1 MYELKE
7 FQERKV
13 VELLNYTCEALT
25 DTGRQHQILLEA
37 PTGSGK
43 TVMMAALI
51 ERLAEETAM
60 RPGLPAQ
67 LAYVWFA
74 PNTLHIQSYE
84 SLQGLYADTHRLNC
98 MDLSY
103 LSGSPALNDKDLLFI
118 NWSSVD
124 SLNKI
129 WRRDNEQNTNLETLV
144 AQTKANGVEI
154 ILIIDEAHLSA
165 FTGKQATAVRN
176 LIKAKVE
183 ISVTATPGQRPQRS
197 VFISRHEVIAA
208 QMIKKGVRLN
218 VGLNPE
224 QQMGEN
230 VHVHLLRTAMQKK
243 TELQAQYDAEVGPGM
258 VNPLILIQLPSEN
271 AALSQEDKT
280 VRDIVVGLL
289 NADFN
294 ISSGNGRLAIWL
306 AGEKD
311 KDGLEDMNAMQDVLI
326 FKQAIAQGWNCPRAA
341 ILVNYRSVQ
350 SKDFGIQTV
359 GRILRMPHHKHYQH
373 DDLNYGYVYS
383 NIPSSQINFVPSDT
397 DYIHTQLASRKQ
409 NLSYPYLN
417 SAFIVNDRQT
427 KGVLTFD
434 FSPIFNKLMEET
446 YGIVALPEYDPELFD
461 VEGDAAF
468 KNKIAANRQA
478 MVAKT
483 WVFDIDD
490 HQITLPTDLQVDP
503 YAVNAYFVDRD
514 KMKDFTIT
522 PAEFEAMI
530 NKFCFDSITR
540 LNRSKSW
547 KPLRRSLIEFAEYYL
562 NMFEIEARKFFMF
575 PQNNYLLS
583 KHIAEALERFELWQ
597 KEIGNVNRRAV
608 EQSWEVPEFRYYS
621 EVYKTTPAGLH
632 ALEPFFEQANVSS
645 PEHAFRA
652 FLEKQ
657 AESIEWWYK
666 NGDSGKE
673 HFAVPYTDSRNEMR
687 LFYVDFVIKIKNGPI
702 ALFDTKT
709 KKSDPEA
716 PGKHNAL
723 IAYMEKENTANKHRS
738 LMGGIIIPES
748 HGEHIHFR
756 YCRNRIT
763 DTNDLTGWDFFD
775 PAGFSATN

>member
-25 DTGRQHQILLEA
+25 ETGRQHQILLEA

-60 RPGLPAQ
+60 RPGLPHE
-67 LAYVWFA
+67 LAFIWFA

-84 SLQGLYADTHRLNC
+84 SLQELYSDTRRLNC
-98 MDLSY
+98 IDLSF

-129 WRRDNEQNTNLETLV
+129 WRRDNEQNTNLETLI
-144 AQTKANGVEI
+144 AQTQANGVETV
-154 ILIIDEAHLSA
+154 LVIDEAHLSA

-183 ISVTATPGQRPQRS
+183 ISVTATPKQRPQRS
-197 VFISRHEVIAA
+197 VFISRQEVIAA

-218 VGLNPE
+218 VNLDPE
-224 QQMGEN
+224 QQMGDN
-230 VHVHLLRTAMQKK
+230 VHVHLLRVAMQKK
-243 TELQAQYDAEVGPGM
+243 AELKALFDAEAGADK

-271 AALSQEDKT
+271 SALSEEDKT

-289 NADFN
+289 ATDFG
-294 ISSGNGRLAIWL
+294 ISSNNGRLAIWL

-311 KDGLEDMNAMQDVLI
+311 KDGIEEINAMQDVLI
-326 FKQAIAQGWNCPRAA
+326 FKQAIAQGWNCPRAS
-341 ILVNYRSVQ
+341 ILVNYRSVK
-350 SKDFGIQTV
+350 SPDFGIQTV
-359 GRILRMPHHKHYQH
+359 GRILRMPHHKHYLH

-383 NIPSSQINFVPSDT
+383 NIPSSQVNFVPSDT
-397 DYIHTQLASRKQ
+397 DYIHTQLAMRKKELVFQ
-409 NLSYPYLN
+409 SIN
-417 SAFIVNDRQT
+417 SAFIVNDRPT
-427 KGVLTFD
+427 KGSLTFD
-434 FSPIFNKLMEET
+434 FPPIFNELMEET
-446 YGIVALPEYDPELFD
+446 YGIRELPEYEPELFE
-461 VEGDAAF
+461 VEGDDNF
-468 KNKIAANRQA
+468 KHKIAANRQA
-478 MVAKT
+478 MQNKM

-490 HQITLPTDLQVDP
+490 HQISLPTDLQVDP
-503 YAVNAYFVDRD
+503 YAVNAYFVDRE

-522 PAEFEAMI
+522 PAEFEAML

-547 KPLRRSLIEFAEYYL
+547 KVLRRTLIEFAEYYL

-575 PQNNYLLS
+575 PQNNHFLS
-583 KHIAEALERFELWQ
+583 QHIAEALERFEIWQ

-608 EQSWEVPEFRYYS
+608 EKSWEVPEFRYYS
-621 EVYKTTPAGLH
+621 EVFKPTPAERH
-632 ALEPFFEQANVSS
+632 ALEPFFEQANASS
-645 PEHAFRA
+645 PEQAFRTY
-652 FLEKQ
+652 LESQ
-657 AESIEWWYK
+657 SDQIEWWYK

-687 LFYVDFVIKIKNGPI
+687 LFYVDFVIKLKNGSI
-702 ALFDTKT
+702 ALYDTKT
-709 KKSDPEA
+709 KRSDHEA
-716 PGKHNAL
+716 PRKHNAL
-723 IAYMEKENTANKHRS
+723 IEYMEKENAANTHRK
-738 LMGGIIIPES
+738 LIGGVIIPETI
-748 HGEHIHFR
+748 GEHLHFR
-756 YCRNRIT
+756 WCRNRIA

-775 PAGFSATN
+775 PAATQ